1 MDMYDS
7 WGDIHDYNV
16 SENLYQKPSG
26 KRTTAGIWH
35 PVQYRWNLLKCLPVC
50 RKIFCR
56 NVKRFR
62 CHQADAFNNLSDAGS
77 SFITLAGFLYAGK
90 TPDSE
95 HPFGHGRFE
104 YVSGFVVAIAILM
117 MGFELLKTSFSK
129 ICIRKP

>member
-56 NVKRFR
+56 NVKPVSYT
-62 CHQADAFNNLSDAGS
+62 HL
-77 SFITLAGFLYAGK
+77 TLPTKL
-90 TPDSE
+90 E
-95 HPFGHGRFE
+95 
-104 YVSGFVVAIAILM
+104 V
-117 MGFELLKTSFSK
+117 
-129 ICIRKP
+129 